1 MRTLVAFTVA
11 MAIMAAVW
19 QSQEQP
25 SASAPRY
32 PCIAPQVF
40 GDLDGNHAVD
50 AADALW
56 VLRDIA
62 HLPLPEGGAGCSPK
76 DIDCDGDESAVDALK
91 LLRHIAHL
99 SYEQTSPCPTIGSTL
114 Q

>member
-1 MRTLVAFTVA
+1 MRMPALALIVLSVLVVGWLPSGT
-11 MAIMAAVW
+11 
-19 QSQEQP
+19 S
-25 SASAPRY
+25 SASAARY

-50 AADALW
+50 ATDALW

-62 HLPLPEGGAGCSPK
+62 RLPLPEGGAGCSPQ
-76 DIDCDGDESAVDALK
+76 DVDCDGDESAVDALK
-91 LLRHIAHL
+91 LLRHIAAL
-99 SYEQTSPCPTIGSTL
+99 PYAQTPPCRAIGSTL

>member
-11 MAIMAAVW
+11 MAIMAALW
-19 QSQEQP
+19 QGQEQP
-25 SASAPRY
+25 SASAARY

-50 AADALW
+50 ATDALW

-62 HLPLPEGGAGCSPK
+62 RLPLPEGGAGCSPQ
-76 DIDCDGDESAVDALK
+76 DVDCDGDESAVDALK
-91 LLRHIAHL
+91 LLRHIAAL
-99 SYEQTSPCPTIGSTL
+99 PYAQTPPCRAIGSTL

>member
-1 MRTLVAFTVA
+1 MMRTLVATSVA
-11 MAIMAAVW
+11 VAIVAGLW
-19 QSQEQP
+19 QGQGQP
-25 SASAPRY
+25 GATTERY
-32 PCIAPQVF
+32 ACIAPEVF
-40 GDLDGNHAVD
+40 GDLDGNHVVE

-62 HLPLPEGGAGCSPK
+62 RLPLPDGGGCSPA

-91 LLRHIAHL
+91 LLRHVAAL
-99 SYEQTSPCPTIGSTL
+99 PYGQTPPCPPIGSAL